1 MSAAIGFILPW
12 ALPRLV
18 SIPALLLFAGVISFL
33 LFKEIERLQRRW
45 LSAQGYALA
54 ADMAIQRTR
63 LIASFLAINSFFW
76 FADPTLGL
84 AGGVG
89 GQLVR
94 SLMLVVTAAWLAR
107 GWRRSPDD
115 YRRES
120 LSVSLR
126 RQLEPLE
133 PQLQAALDGRSLAQ
147 LSAAEVFT
155 LAKALPA
162 HLRTNTL
169 TIYRNVLEDM
179 FSSGRLDRASAFLQL
194 EELRGV
200 LGLQEADHHEALRE
214 LALRDP
220 GLLELD
226 ARQRQ
231 ARDLRQAA
239 ATEAV
244 ADLLDLGSG
253 SPAQLDALTPRQ
265 RQRLERLRQQ
275 SGLEDAAWAAV
286 LAAFDPSASLR
297 SPLIA
302 RNLELLALLIES
314 RRSVAQACEHEL
326 LMQPLLVALD
336 LQIVSVL
343 VNLAPAMA
351 KGLEDE
357 LQLVWERL
365 LRQLPGSVEIRLD
378 LRGIRLPAA
387 DPGSE
392 SSEGETA
399 LAPPPLDGVLQELW
413 QDPDPLTAAW
423 ALWMLRRRNPELASS
438 VFRQPRLGLPSS
450 KQSALLLSQI
460 DQPGISVTALETRL
474 LEILSLDA
482 SASQCSPAA
491 LLDRASTSAV

>member
-1 MSAAIGFILPW
+1 
-12 ALPRLV
+12 
-18 SIPALLLFAGVISFL
+18 
-33 LFKEIERLQRRW
+33 
-45 LSAQGYALA
+45 
-54 ADMAIQRTR
+54 MAIQRTR
-63 LIASFLAINSFFW
+63 LLASFLAINSFFW

-107 GWRRSPDD
+107 GWRRSSDD

-239 ATEAV
+239 ATDAV
-244 ADLLDLGSG
+244 ADLLDLGTG
-253 SPAQLDALTPRQ
+253 SPAQFDALTPRQ
-265 RQRLERLRQQ
+265 RQRLERLRQE
-275 SGLEDAAWAAV
+275 SGLDDAAWATV
-286 LAAFDPSASLR
+286 LAAFDPLASLR

-357 LQLVWERL
+357 LQLPERL

-392 SSEGETA
+392 SSEAETA

>member
-1 MSAAIGFILPW
+1 MFSILGVIVG
-12 ALPRLV
+12 LTFPRLV
-18 SIPALLLFAGVISFL
+18 SVPALLVFAGLLSFL
-33 LFKEIERLQRRW
+33 LFREIERLQRRW
-45 LSAQGYALA
+45 LSAQGYSLA

-63 LIASFLAINSFFW
+63 LLASFLAINSFFW

-133 PQLQAALDGRSLAQ
+133 PQLQAALDGRSLVQ

-314 RRSVAQACEHEL
+314 RRSVAQAWEHEL

-343 VNLAPAMA
+343 VNLAPAME

-387 DPGSE
+387 DPGPE
-392 SSEGETA
+392 SSEAETA

-438 VFRQPRLGLPSS
+438 VYRQPRLGLPSS
-450 KQSALLLSQI
+450 AQSALLLSQI

-482 SASQCSPAA
+482 SASQCGPAA
-491 LLDRASTSAV
+491 LLDRARTSAV

>member
-1 MSAAIGFILPW
+1 MSAAIGFIVPW

-45 LSAQGYALA
+45 LSDQGYALA

-147 LSAAEVFT
+147 LSAAEVLT

-239 ATEAV
+239 PGFRKVVT
-244 ADLLDLGSG
+244 
-253 SPAQLDALTPRQ
+253 
-265 RQRLERLRQQ
+265 
-275 SGLEDAAWAAV
+275 
-286 LAAFDPSASLR
+286 
-297 SPLIA
+297 PLI
-302 RNLELLALLIES
+302 RTS
-314 RRSVAQACEHEL
+314 G
-326 LMQPLLVALD
+326 
-336 LQIVSVL
+336 
-343 VNLAPAMA
+343 
-351 KGLEDE
+351 GL
-357 LQLVWERL
+357 R
-365 LRQLPGSVEIRLD
+365 
-378 LRGIRLPAA
+378 
-387 DPGSE
+387 
-392 SSEGETA
+392 T
-399 LAPPPLDGVLQELW
+399 
-413 QDPDPLTAAW
+413 
-423 ALWMLRRRNPELASS
+423 
-438 VFRQPRLGLPSS
+438 
-450 KQSALLLSQI
+450 
-460 DQPGISVTALETRL
+460 
-474 LEILSLDA
+474 
-482 SASQCSPAA
+482 
-491 LLDRASTSAV
+491 